1 MSSLLCALIAM
12 HKGAHSMNQGPQAG
26 TNGCSL
32 VDEKTWVGNADSI
45 QMHAHLSFVQ
55 TSWLYSGY
63 QISVLGLNELIAHQ
77 QLFCIGS
84 MFEMAPMM
92 N

>member
-32 VDEKTWVGNADSI
+32 VDAMARVWNADSI
-45 QMHAHLSFVQ
+45 QMHGHLFFVQ
-55 TSWLYSGY
+55 TSWLYSIY
-63 QISVLGLNELIAHQ
+63 QISIHGLH
-77 QLFCIGS
+77 
-84 MFEMAPMM
+84 
-92 N
+92 